1 MLKLKSFWARQVPS
15 LHPRSTP
22 LQVMTVICIP
32 FTAAVHRA
40 RQQIDLFAWRLSGG
54 SRLSVR
60 HDTPAFQHHQVFAG
74 LPGSRKFLVFGGIRM
89 NQRETILNAIT
100 SMTTS
105 SNTAN
110 HQQPLVGRWLLLG
123 SLFLLLFLL
132 LPLLLLLVV
141 VVAAASELWLRL

>member
-1 MLKLKSFWARQVPS
+1 
-15 LHPRSTP
+15 
-22 LQVMTVICIP
+22 
-32 FTAAVHRA
+32 
-40 RQQIDLFAWRLSGG
+40 
-54 SRLSVR
+54 
-60 HDTPAFQHHQVFAG
+60 
-74 LPGSRKFLVFGGIRM
+74 M

-132 LPLLLLLVV
+132 LLLLPLLLLLVV